1 MTVPSLLQVFV
12 TLWAVRVG
20 LWVLPWRIV
29 SRPPAV
35 INQAFPCPAQEWSAA
50 VRAASRYVL
59 SPTCLAQALALR
71 RLLARH
77 GCVSVL
83 NLGVRNPPG
92 GRLQAHAWL
101 EADGRVILG
110 DPGPVEYQRLH
121 PQVR

>member
-1 MTVPSLLQVFV
+1 MEEVNLRLLIEAWG
-12 TLWAVRVG
+12 TLWAVRLG
-20 LWVLPWRIV
+20 LWILPWRVV
-29 SRPPAV
+29 SRTPVVLDRRSSLSPE
-35 INQAFPCPAQEWSAA
+35 QSSAA
-50 VRAASRYVL
+50 VRHVSRYV
-59 SPTCLAQALALR
+59 PFATCLAQALALR

-110 DPGPVEYQRLH
+110 HPGAIDYQRLH
-121 PQVR
+121 P